1 MAPPATQRQVL
12 GSTIAQRAG
21 NTPGNFNRMPLN
33 TDTPST
39 CARQEFCV
47 GLRAARL
54 RKGVTLDQ
62 IAEATKIP
70 ASRLDALER
79 NDLRY
84 WPKGLFRRSFFRD
97 YAKAVGLPVEEM
109 CAEFVR
115 LFPDDGAAAPAKLP
129 AAAVSEGDGE
139 ADSRLVLDATYEAPR
154 DPYMPRIFAAA
165 IDAGVVIIVTAVL
178 AWISGIS
185 AAAIAA
191 VVALTYFSLSTILL
205 GESAAKH
212 ALSILST
219 QSSEPQPAGTLST
232 EEAESNEWITDA
244 YRVAPAPRL
253 RVRFKV
259 SQ

>member
-1 MAPPATQRQVL
+1 
-12 GSTIAQRAG
+12 
-21 NTPGNFNRMPLN
+21 MPLN
-33 TDTPST
+33 TETPST

-47 GLRAARL
+47 ALRAARL
-54 RKGVTLDQ
+54 RKGITLEE
-62 IAEATKIP
+62 IAAKTKIP
-70 ASRLDALER
+70 AGRLDALER

-115 LFPDDGAAAPAKLP
+115 LFPDDTSPVPAKVP
-129 AAAVSEGDGE
+129 ASPVQDTALESDA
-139 ADSRLVLDATYEAPR
+139 RLVLDATYEAPSES
-154 DPYMPRIFAAA
+154 YLPRLIAAA
-165 IDAGVVIIVTAVL
+165 LDAGAIIIISAAL
-178 AWISGIS
+178 AWISGFEPM
-185 AAAIAA
+185 AVAA

-205 GESAAKH
+205 GESAAKR
-212 ALSILST
+212 ALSMQ
-219 QSSEPQPAGTLST
+219 QSMHEEPKPIPDDGS
-232 EEAESNEWITDA
+232 ESNEWITDA

>member
-1 MAPPATQRQVL
+1 
-12 GSTIAQRAG
+12 
-21 NTPGNFNRMPLN
+21 MPLN
-33 TDTPST
+33 TETPST
-39 CARQEFCV
+39 VARQEFCV

-62 IAEATKIP
+62 IATITKIP
-70 ASRLDALER
+70 AGRLEALER

-97 YAKAVGLPVEEM
+97 YAKSIGVDVEEA

-115 LFPDDGAAAPAKLP
+115 LFPDDTPAPPPKTQAEP
-129 AAAVSEGDGE
+129 AARSDPD
-139 ADSRLVLDATYEAPR
+139 ADARLMLDATYEGPR
-154 DPYMPRIFAAA
+154 DPYRPRVLAAA
-165 IDAGVVIIVTAVL
+165 IDVLAVIVMSAAL

-185 AAAIAA
+185 AGTVAAI
-191 VVALTYFSLSTILL
+191 VALTYFSLSTILL
-205 GESAAKH
+205 GESAAKA
-212 ALSILST
+212 ALSMRK
-219 QSSEPQPAGTLST
+219 PAQ
-232 EEAESNEWITDA
+232 EESPPIDAGGDEDPEAREWITDA

>member
-1 MAPPATQRQVL
+1 
-12 GSTIAQRAG
+12 
-21 NTPGNFNRMPLN
+21 MPLN
-33 TDTPST
+33 TETPST

-47 GLRAARL
+47 ALRAARV
-54 RKGVTLDQ
+54 RKGITLDQ

-115 LFPDDGAAAPAKLP
+115 LFPDDTAPVPAKVFTAP
-129 AAAVSEGDGE
+129 VTQEDAEGD
-139 ADSRLVLDATYEAPR
+139 ARLILDATYEAPH
-154 DPYMPRIFAAA
+154 DPFVPRIIAAT
-165 IDAGVVIIVTAVL
+165 IDAGAVIAVSAAI

-185 AAAIAA
+185 AGAVAA
-191 VVALTYFSLSTILL
+191 VVALTYYSLSTILF
-205 GESAAKH
+205 GESAAKR
-212 ALSILST
+212 AIAIARSARDEAPATIAQPELSE
-219 QSSEPQPAGTLST
+219 SSDS
-232 EEAESNEWITDA
+232 SEWITDA